1 MSVAPVPSLTRVSQT
16 GLWRFPWL
24 GGGPGTA
31 RAAAVAGADVR
42 ARSAEGVGRQAS
54 QEGPRPAAVHVEQRR
69 FGRVPEGVRG
79 HHGRNQRPRRRS
91 EDEGPG
97 HVVVEEGRRGDVPG
111 QMRDRGG
118 AAARRAEVPRILHQE
133 GDQRSRE
140 GPSEVGVARPRVVR
154 VWLDAAAPVVD
165 LGDEVECMLP
175 RQVVLECGHPQR
187 RRRHVSVSPARLP
200 VGFSRK
206 T

>member
-1 MSVAPVPSLTRVSQT
+1 M
-16 GLWRFPWL
+16 
-24 GGGPGTA
+24 
-31 RAAAVAGADVR
+31 
-42 ARSAEGVGRQAS
+42 
-54 QEGPRPAAVHVEQRR
+54 
-69 FGRVPEGVRG
+69 
-79 HHGRNQRPRRRS
+79 
-91 EDEGPG
+91 
-97 HVVVEEGRRGDVPG
+97 VEEGRRGDVPG

-187 RRRHVSVSPARLP
+187 RRRHVSRLAGKASGRLFP
-200 VGFSRK
+200 QNLTRTWVDRRALSCIQ
-206 T
+206 